1 MSTALATT
9 QPSALATN
17 GVSKEMVLKALNL
30 DPNDPNTQALVL
42 TCQRYNLDPLLKH
55 AVLIQ
60 KALYVTR
67 DGLIHIAHTSGV
79 FDGIE
84 VEMLTETQTHY
95 VARAKVWRK
104 DMGRPFIYQGRY
116 PKAGRG
122 GPGAQYG
129 PEMAEKVAECRALRR
144 AFAIGLCSREETWE
158 EIEEAPTTTQSPAT
172 TQVERRPEFPESQRM
187 RNVTPRQEKTP
198 APPSDWDPRAEF
210 VALAIEKGLDVLNA
224 EGIPSGA
231 KCRQVLCAIYH
242 TTTVELPTTKDLW
255 EAARKALEV
264 YEAPTAPK
272 QSPAEEE
279 ELEDP
284 FKE

>member
-1 MSTALATT
+1 MSTSLATT
-9 QPSALATN
+9 QTSAPLPAV
-17 GVSKEMVLKALNL
+17 VSKEMVLKALNL

-84 VEMLTETQTHY
+84 VELLQESATHY
-95 VARAKVWRK
+95 IARAKVWRK
-104 DMGRPFIYQGRY
+104 DMGRPFVYQGRY

-158 EIEEAPTTTQSPAT
+158 EIEDTTPAAPPAPA
-172 TQVERRPEFPESQRM
+172 ERRPEFPESQKL
-187 RNVTPRQEKTP
+187 RNVTPAKNAAP
-198 APPSDWDPRAEF
+198 APPPDWDAQVEF
-210 VALAIEKGLDVLNA
+210 VKLAIDKGLDILNDQ
-224 EGIPSGA
+224 GKPSGA
-231 KCRQVLCAIYH
+231 KCREILCKIYG
-242 TTTVELPTTKDLW
+242 TTTAEMPTTKTLW
-255 EAARKALEV
+255 GAALKALEV
-264 YEAPTAPK
+264 YEVPTTEPTPAPV
-272 QSPAEEE
+272 ED
-279 ELEDP
+279 ELADP
-284 FKE
+284 FA